1 MDPVRVSKFLARIL
15 RHDPASAGIVL
26 DANGWAPVAEKL
38 AAIRR
43 RFGPF
48 DAASL
53 EKLVRDSDKQR
64 YALSADRLRIR
75 MNQGHSLLVDLGSNR
90 AFPRL
95 CSTTARKRICCR

>member
-26 DANGWAPVAEKL
+26 DANGWAPVAEIL

-64 YALSADRLRIR
+64 YALCADRLRIR